1 MRTEIVRSRVDPLVK
16 QEATKILDEMDMS
29 MSSVFNI
36 FLKQLIAERKIPF
49 EIKLPNAKTIEAIKA
64 VQRGEVEE
72 TSIEEMMNGHQMKK
86 SKRL

>member
-72 TSIEEMMNGHQMKK
+72 TSIEEMMNEWKK
-86 SKRL
+86 WEKEDC